1 MEHIGLKTTRL
12 RSLGGEQL
20 ILGNSDVIN
29 TRIRNLGR
37 MEDRR
42 GALKVGVTYDTPRDL
57 LAQIPGWIEE
67 IVAAQ
72 EETRFDRCHLS
83 GFADSA
89 IEFDTVFYMTVPS
102 TPGSWTRSRRCCSR
116 STNGSTGTASSS
128 RTRHRSSTRSPRLV
142 DKNPLESIVWAAVAA
157 GFGPAAHG
165 FGTHTVSLPFRQDL
179 RVRHARGVTSA
190 GTRPASQSTRMDT
203 TDFSFHTSPIMLLS
217 GTANPALAQGI
228 ADVLGERLCDVTI
241 KRFADGEIF
250 VRIDEN
256 VRGRDVF
263 LIQPTNPPAENVL
276 ELLILLDAAKRASA
290 ARVTA
295 VVPYYGYGRSD
306 RKDQPRVS
314 IAAKLLA
321 NLMTAA
327 GADRVLSIDFHQHQ
341 IQGFFDIPV
350 DHLYAAPVF
359 RRYYEMK
366 KLDNLVVVA
375 TDVSAAKMARG
386 YARRLGGDLA
396 IIDKRRP
403 APNEAEV
410 SNIVGEVEGKHCIV
424 PDDMIDTAGT
434 MVSAIEVLKERGA
447 LDIYVLATHP
457 LFSGRRWSASRWPT

>member
-1 MEHIGLKTTRL
+1 
-12 RSLGGEQL
+12 
-20 ILGNSDVIN
+20 
-29 TRIRNLGR
+29 
-37 MEDRR
+37 
-42 GALKVGVTYDTPRDL
+42 
-57 LAQIPGWIEE
+57 
-67 IVAAQ
+67 
-72 EETRFDRCHLS
+72 
-83 GFADSA
+83 
-89 IEFDTVFYMTVPS
+89 
-102 TPGSWTRSRRCCSR
+102 
-116 STNGSTGTASSS
+116 
-128 RTRHRSSTRSPRLV
+128 
-142 DKNPLESIVWAAVAA
+142 
-157 GFGPAAHG
+157 
-165 FGTHTVSLPFRQDL
+165 
-179 RVRHARGVTSA
+179 
-190 GTRPASQSTRMDT
+190 MDT

-250 VRIDEN
+250 VRINEN

-276 ELLILLDAAKRASA
+276 ELLILIDAAKRASA

-306 RKDQPRVS
+306 RKDQARGSV
-314 IAAKLLA
+314 AGKVGA
-321 NLMTAA
+321 NLVEAA

-410 SNIVGEVEGKHCIV
+410 SNIVGDVEGKHCIV

-447 LDIYVLATHP
+447 LDVYVLATHP
-457 LFSGRRWSASRWPT
+457 LFSGPALERLASADVKAITVTDTVPLAPGVREALPNLTVLSVASLLAQAIESTHANTSVSKLFK